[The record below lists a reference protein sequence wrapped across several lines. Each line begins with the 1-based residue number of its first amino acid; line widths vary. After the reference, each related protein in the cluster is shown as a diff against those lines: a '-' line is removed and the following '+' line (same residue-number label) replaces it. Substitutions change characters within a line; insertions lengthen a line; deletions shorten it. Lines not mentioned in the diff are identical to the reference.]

1 MHGIDSY
8 QMKKKTKHNNNQE
21 IYSTTTE
28 MKHKKKPTE
37 QAHIK
42 TKRLIS

>member
-8 QMKKKTKHNNNQE
+8 QMKKKPNTTITKKLAQQQKCN
-21 IYSTTTE
+21 T
-28 MKHKKKPTE
+28 KKNPE

>member
-1 MHGIDSY
+1 MHDIDSY
-8 QMKKKTKHNNNQE
+8 QMKIKTKHNNNQE
-21 IYSTTTE
+21 ISTTTE
-28 MKHKKKPTE
+28 MKHKKKTTE